1 MVIHGYIALYVVKRL
16 WIMIFVII
24 VDGKIQEL

>member
-1 MVIHGYIALYVVKRL
+1 MVIHGYIVLYVVKRL